1 MKTFFRGIRRYLV
14 SAFLI
19 ITLILFC
26 NFIVL
31 FYMMYSTTGGDGSS
45 SRRLRQS
52 LEEAGNAITLTKD
65 GYQMSKKGKKAL
77 KECGFV
83 WAMALDEEGKV
94 IWEWK
99 LPDDIPRQYSVFDV
113 ASFSRWYLND
123 YPVRVWKAN
132 HLLLVCAHSP
142 EEIAILNLPVSVKQI
157 VNFPYY
163 VQLFIIVNLAVIL
176 VVILLFGWRFYASVK
191 PISEGI
197 EGLSR
202 KEPVHLKEKGS
213 VRELAEKIN
222 ATSDILMAQ
231 EEKLSRRDRARAD
244 WIVGVSHDIR
254 TPLTL
259 IVGYSERLLEN
270 PSLGEEEKAM
280 AQTIQ
285 RQSGLIKQLIE
296 DLNLTSK
303 LSYDAF
309 PLHLTDCSP
318 AQMLRECVADIYND
332 GLQPQY
338 AIELS
343 VTDAAEQFRL
353 SADVPLLKRAIHN
366 VLGNSIRHNPEGC
379 QVNVRLSSDGENLHY
394 LFTDSGSGIPDAIVS
409 CLEAEKEDK
418 SRMQKDGQ
426 RPEPVSQPH
435 IMGMRLTRQIVR
447 LHGGAV
453 YYYKR
458 KNGNY
463 DCGFILPGAPVYISS
478 SVSKKAASA
487 ASPVCDDDRRAD
499 STSRYPDTRYRG

>member
-1 MKTFFRGIRRYLV
+1 MRTFFRGIRRYLV

-19 ITLILFC
+19 IVLILFS
-26 NFIVL
+26 NFVVL
-31 FYMMYSTTGGDGSS
+31 FYMMYSTTGGDGTSS
-45 SRRLRQS
+45 
-52 LEEAGNAITLTKD
+52 ITLRNTLESAGQDISLTKN
-65 GYQMSKKGKKAL
+65 GYKMSKKGKNAL
-77 KECGFV
+77 KEYGFV
-83 WAMALDEEGKV
+83 WAMALNEEGTV

-99 LPDDIPRQYSVFDV
+99 LPDDMSRQYSVFDV

-123 YPVRVWKAN
+123 YPVCVWN
-132 HLLLVCAHSP
+132 VNDLLLVCAQSP
-142 EEIAILNLPVSVKQI
+142 DEIAILNLPVSVQQI
-157 VNFPYY
+157 VKFPYY
-163 VQLFIIVNLAVIL
+163 VQLFVIVNLAVIL
-176 VVILLFGWRFYASVK
+176 LFVVIFGWRFYASVK

-213 VRELAEKIN
+213 ARELAEKLN
-222 ATSDILMAQ
+222 STSDILRDQ
-231 EEKLSRRDRARAD
+231 EEKMSRRDQARAD
-244 WIVGVSHDIR
+244 WIAGVSHDIR

-303 LSYDAF
+303 LSYDTF
-309 PLHLTDCSP
+309 PLHLTTCAP
-318 AQMLRECVADIYND
+318 AQTLRECIADIYNR
-332 GLQPQY
+332 GLQPQFS
-338 AIELS
+338 IELI
-343 VTDAAEQFRL
+343 VTDEAEKFRL
-353 SADVPLLKRAIHN
+353 PADEPLMKRAIHN
-366 VLGNSIRHNPEGC
+366 VLGNSIRHNPDGC

-394 LFTDSGSGIPDAIVS
+394 LFEDSGPGIPNEIVS
-409 CLEAEKEDK
+409 CLEAEREDK
-418 SRMQKDGQ
+418 SQMQKDSQ
-426 RPEPVSQPH
+426 RRNAVSQPH

-447 LHGGAV
+447 LHGGTV

-463 DCGFILPGAPVYISS
+463 DCGFVIPGDYF
-478 SVSKKAASA
+478 KAEDKADAS
-487 ASPVCDDDRRAD
+487 RIAD
-499 STSRYPDTRYRG
+499 SLS

>member
-1 MKTFFRGIRRYLV
+1 MRTFFRGIRRYLV

-19 ITLILFC
+19 IVLILFS
-26 NFIVL
+26 NFVVL
-31 FYMMYSTTGGDGSS
+31 FYMMYSTTGGDGTSS
-45 SRRLRQS
+45 
-52 LEEAGNAITLTKD
+52 ITLRNTLESAGQDISLTKN
-65 GYQMSKKGKKAL
+65 GYKMSKKGKNAL
-77 KECGFV
+77 KEYGFV
-83 WAMALDEEGKV
+83 WAMALNEEGTV

-99 LPDDIPRQYSVFDV
+99 LPDDMSRQYSVFDV

-123 YPVRVWKAN
+123 YPVRVWN
-132 HLLLVCAHSP
+132 VNDLLLVCAQSP
-142 EEIAILNLPVSVKQI
+142 DEIAILNLPVSVQQI
-157 VNFPYY
+157 VKFPYY
-163 VQLFIIVNLAVIL
+163 VQLFVIVNLAVIL
-176 VVILLFGWRFYASVK
+176 LFVVIFGWRFYASVK

-213 VRELAEKIN
+213 ARELAEKLN
-222 ATSDILMAQ
+222 STSDILRDQ
-231 EEKLSRRDRARAD
+231 EEKLSRRDQARAD
-244 WIVGVSHDIR
+244 WIAGVSHDIR

-303 LSYDAF
+303 LSYDTF
-309 PLHLTDCSP
+309 PLHLTTCAP
-318 AQMLRECVADIYND
+318 AQTLRECIADIYNR
-332 GLQPQY
+332 GLQPQFS
-338 AIELS
+338 IELI
-343 VTDAAEQFRL
+343 VTDEAEKFRL
-353 SADVPLLKRAIHN
+353 PADEPLMKRAIHN
-366 VLGNSIRHNPEGC
+366 VLGNSIRHNPDGC

-394 LFTDSGSGIPDAIVS
+394 LFEDSGPGIPNEIVS
-409 CLEAEKEDK
+409 CLEAEREDK
-418 SRMQKDGQ
+418 SQMQKDSQ
-426 RPEPVSQPH
+426 RRNAVSQPH

-447 LHGGAV
+447 LHGGTV

-463 DCGFILPGAPVYISS
+463 DCGFVIPEDYF
-478 SVSKKAASA
+478 KAEDKADASRIA
-487 ASPVCDDDRRAD
+487 NPLS
-499 STSRYPDTRYRG
+499 

>member
-1 MKTFFRGIRRYLV
+1 MRTFFRGIRRYLV

-19 ITLILFC
+19 IVLILFS
-26 NFIVL
+26 NFVVL
-31 FYMMYSTTGGDGSS
+31 FYMMYSTTGGDGTSS
-45 SRRLRQS
+45 
-52 LEEAGNAITLTKD
+52 ITLRNTLESAGQDISLTKN
-65 GYQMSKKGKKAL
+65 GYKMSKKGKNAL
-77 KECGFV
+77 KEYGFV
-83 WAMALDEEGKV
+83 WAMALNEEGTV

-99 LPDDIPRQYSVFDV
+99 LPDDMPRQYSVFDV

-123 YPVRVWKAN
+123 YPVRVWN
-132 HLLLVCAHSP
+132 VNDLLLVCAQSP
-142 EEIAILNLPVSVKQI
+142 DEIAILNLPVSVQQI
-157 VNFPYY
+157 VKFPYY
-163 VQLFIIVNLAVIL
+163 VQLFVIVNLAVIL
-176 VVILLFGWRFYASVK
+176 LFVVIFGWRFYASVK

-213 VRELAEKIN
+213 VRELAEKLN
-222 ATSDILMAQ
+222 STSDILRDQ
-231 EEKLSRRDRARAD
+231 EEKLSRRDQARAD
-244 WIVGVSHDIR
+244 WIAGVSHDIR

-303 LSYDAF
+303 LSYDTF
-309 PLHLTDCSP
+309 PLHLTTCAP
-318 AQMLRECVADIYND
+318 AQTLRKCIADIYNR
-332 GLQPQY
+332 GLQPQFS
-338 AIELS
+338 IELI
-343 VTDAAEQFRL
+343 VTDEAEKFRL
-353 SADVPLLKRAIHN
+353 PADEPLIKRAIHN
-366 VLGNSIRHNPEGC
+366 VLGNSIRHNPDGC

-394 LFTDSGSGIPDAIVS
+394 LFEDSGPGIPNEIVS
-409 CLEAEKEDK
+409 CLEVEREDK
-418 SRMQKDGQ
+418 SQMQKDSQ
-426 RPEPVSQPH
+426 RRDAVSQPH

-447 LHGGAV
+447 LHGGTV

-463 DCGFILPGAPVYISS
+463 DCGFVIPGDYF
-478 SVSKKAASA
+478 KAEDKADAS
-487 ASPVCDDDRRAD
+487 RIAD
-499 STSRYPDTRYRG
+499 PLS